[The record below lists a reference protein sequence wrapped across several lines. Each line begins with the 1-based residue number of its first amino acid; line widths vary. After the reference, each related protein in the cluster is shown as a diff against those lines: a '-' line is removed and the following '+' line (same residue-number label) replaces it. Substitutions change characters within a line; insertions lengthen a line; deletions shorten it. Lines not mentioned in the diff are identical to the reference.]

1 MTVKITTMKFA
12 VSAALLLASLP
23 TAALSD
29 EIPDNLKG
37 SGELVT
43 TTGGGGAFDDA
54 RKKAWFEP
62 FTRDT
67 GIKVVIVP
75 TDNAKLMTS
84 VKVGQPEADLTFV
97 SGGEVPSWINRGF
110 VDKINYSYFSKETLA
125 GIPEEA
131 RSEYSFRSNSY
142 SVVPTYSTTKYPQ
155 GTKHPENW
163 VDIYDVAKFPGK
175 RALPNCGNTLYGGLL
190 EGALLGDGVPP
201 EKLYPLDFD
210 RAFAKLKQIA
220 PNVGRWWGWDE
231 GGLAPQSLIDGEA
244 DMGSAWN
251 GRILSL
257 QKQGAPVALSWDQSL
272 LQYDDWVVVKGSP
285 NQENVAK
292 FLAYIARPEAQAA
305 FAEAIPYG
313 VVNRD
318 AYKLLPKELAEN
330 LPGAPS
336 IAPKQI
342 TQDYAWWSEA
352 RPDGKTNLDYAV
364 ERCQAELAK

>member
-1 MTVKITTMKFA
+1 MKITTMKLA
-12 VSAALLLASLP
+12 VGAALLLASLP
-23 TAALSD
+23 AAALSD
-29 EIPDNLKG
+29 EIPENLKG
-37 SGELVT
+37 TGELVT

-54 RKKAWFEP
+54 RMKAWFAP

-67 GIKVVIVP
+67 GIKVVVVP
-75 TDNAKLMTS
+75 ATNAKLMAS

-97 SGGEVPSWINRGF
+97 SGGEVPNWVDKGF
-110 VDKINYSYFSKETLA
+110 VDKIDYSYFAKETLA
-125 GIPEEA
+125 GIPKEA
-131 RSEYSFRSNSY
+131 RSEYSFRSHTY
-142 SVVPTYSTTKYPQ
+142 SVVPTYSTIKYPQ

-251 GRILSL
+251 GRITSL

-285 NQENVAK
+285 NQVNAAK

-313 VVNRD
+313 VVNKD
-318 AYKLLPKELAEN
+318 AYKLIPKELAEN
-330 LPGAPS
+330 LPGAPG
-336 IAPKQI
+336 IGEKQI
-342 TQDYAWWSEA
+342 TQDYAWWSKS
-352 RPDGKTNLDYAV
+352 RPDGKTNLDYAI
-364 ERCQAELAK
+364 ERCQAVLAK

>member
-1 MTVKITTMKFA
+1 MKITTMKFA
-12 VSAALLLASLP
+12 VRAALLLASLP
-23 TAALSD
+23 AAALSD

-37 SGELVT
+37 TGELVT

-54 RKKAWFEP
+54 RTKAWFEP

-67 GIKVVIVP
+67 GIKVVVVP
-75 TDNAKLMTS
+75 TTNAKLMAS
-84 VKVGQPEADLTFV
+84 LKVGQPEADLTFV
-97 SGGEVPSWINRGF
+97 SGGEVSNWIDKGF
-110 VDKINYSYFSKETLA
+110 VDKIDYSYFSKETLA
-125 GIPEEA
+125 GIPKEA
-131 RSEYSFRSNSY
+131 RGEYSFRSHTY
-142 SVVPTYSTTKYPQ
+142 SVVPTYSTKKYPQ

-190 EGALLGDGVPP
+190 EGALMGDGVPP

-210 RAFAKLKQIA
+210 RAFAKLNQIA
-220 PNVGRWWGWDE
+220 PDVGRWWGWDE

-251 GRILSL
+251 GRIVSL

-272 LQYDDWVVVKGSP
+272 LQYDDWVIVKGSS
-285 NQENVAK
+285 NQVNAAK

-313 VVNRD
+313 VVNKD

-330 LPGAPS
+330 LPGAPG
-336 IAPKQI
+336 IAEKQI
-342 TQDYAWWSEA
+342 TQDYAWWSKP
-352 RPDGKTNLDYAV
+352 RPDGKTNLDYAI
-364 ERCQAELAK
+364 ERCQAVLAK